1 MFESALVVVQESDS
15 KKKHKRLERLLSK
28 AVEVGEY
35 NRIQSSSKLT
45 KNQKSKLQTQKARKT
60 ILKKIHSEL
69 SKRHNPEETFEEWN
83 SQDSVPV
90 SSEAALT
97 DAVVSELNNNVN
109 ENEEETSSGSEDEAE
124 KHLETITSTFDQSST
139 WEKANFLIRAKGL
152 EVFPHHD
159 VPNGS
164 LYGVT
169 GDMRSKFGS
178 KKTHAAHVTVL
189 LHLNILRRNWNLAYK
204 LFCLL
209 IRVPDIDIRT
219 IWPLGIEILSQ
230 KQRETAK
237 NGVEPELYKDEK
249 FFDWLTSFYSTRW
262 HHKSTTSYPSRRSAA
277 PVWRSGSRTHA
288 PLYVISSLW
297 TLLVRRDFSKLNDKL
312 SEMLLEPPY
321 STNGVFHF
329 LLASSKL
336 LEAFDLKDQYSN
348 TDDANH
354 KNELEGQIR
363 KTITLIEKSLDNSK
377 ECNFSFPESEFRNEI
392 NFIKTI
398 YDSEAPPTPSTSG
411 HNITSDLDEDQSLP
425 ILDDNED
432 IEEETFVD
440 FSSDDDDYQDAKET
454 LDNSSKADL
463 EFDFDL

>member
-1 MFESALVVVQESDS
+1 MFELALVDVQESDS
-15 KKKHKRLERLLSK
+15 KKKHKHLERLLSK

-35 NRIQSSSKLT
+35 NRIRSSSRLT
-45 KNQKSKLQTQKARKT
+45 KSQKTKLQTHKARKT
-60 ILKKIHSEL
+60 ILKKLHSEL

-83 SQDSVPV
+83 SQDSVPAN
-90 SSEAALT
+90 SEAALT
-97 DAVVSELNNNVN
+97 KAVVSELSEN
-109 ENEEETSSGSEDEAE
+109 ENEDEASSASEDEVE
-124 KHLETITSTFDQSST
+124 KHLEEITSTFDQSST
-139 WEKANFLIRAKGL
+139 WAKANFLIRAKGL

-164 LYGVT
+164 EYGMA
-169 GDMRSKFGS
+169 GDSRLKVGL

-230 KQRETAK
+230 KQREAPRSG
-237 NGVEPELYKDEK
+237 NEPELYKDEK

-262 HHKSTTSYPSRRSAA
+262 HHKATTTYPSRRSAA

-321 STNGVFHF
+321 STDGVFHF

-336 LEAFDLKDQYSN
+336 LEAFDLKQQYAN

-354 KNELEGQIR
+354 RSDLEAQIK
-363 KTITLIEKSLDNSK
+363 KTIILTEKLLESCK
-377 ECNFSFPESEFRNEI
+377 QCNFSFPESEFRNEI
-392 NFIKTI
+392 DSIRMI
-398 YDSEAPPTPSTSG
+398 YDSEASHSISTPEHNVTS
-411 HNITSDLDEDQSLP
+411 HLDEGPSLP
-425 ILDDNED
+425 ILDENED
-432 IEEETFVD
+432 IEEATYVD
-440 FSSDDDDYQDAKET
+440 FSSDNDDYQDAKES
-454 LDNSSKADL
+454 LDHSSKADL
-463 EFDFDL
+463 EFDFEL